1 MIMEQSTQEFGK
13 LRSFFW
19 PVYSYELKKILPM
32 FFMFFFINF
41 NYTILRDAKDSIVV
55 PATGAETIPFLKFW
69 GTIPAAIIF
78 MIIYAKLSN
87 KLSKERLFYTV
98 MAPFVLFFPL
108 FAFVL
113 YPNKDAIHPHHF
125 CDMIESVVP
134 RLHGLISI
142 VRNWSF
148 SLFYV
153 IAELWGSAMISL
165 LFWQF
170 ANDITKVKD
179 AKRLYPLFL
188 IGANIA
194 MLFSGPLITYLADLG
209 MKVPTGVDPWQ
220 HSLNYLMTL
229 AFVAGVLIM
238 GLYYY
243 MNRSVLTDSRFYDAS
258 EQKKM
263 KKEKPKMSL
272 MESFKYLGKSK
283 YILCLAVLVVAYGI
297 SINIVEVTWKNQ
309 VCLQYPSSNEYMA
322 FMGKFSFFTGLT
334 TIFMLLFVSGNII
347 RRFGWGVAAIITPVV
362 LAITGVLFFGFILFK
377 DSPFLASM
385 GAASVLLAA
394 VILGAAQNIMT
405 KSAKYSLFD
414 PTKEMAYIPLDQE
427 MKVKGKA
434 AIDVVGARL
443 GKSGGSLLQ
452 QALIII
458 VGFSAMTPYVGVILL
473 LITAGWMVSVKSLN
487 KQFVE
492 KSKQKDEEEALEKA
506 KEMAQATSKKPLE
519 KATAS
524 K

>member
-1 MIMEQSTQEFGK
+1 MTESTTKEFGK

-69 GTIPAAIIF
+69 GTIPAAIVF
-78 MIIYAKLSN
+78 MIVYAKLSN
-87 KLSKERLFYTV
+87 KLSKERLFYSV
-98 MAPFVLFFPL
+98 MAPFVIFFPL

-113 YPNKDAIHPHHF
+113 YPNRDSLHPNAF
-125 CDMIESVVP
+125 CDMIESYVP
-134 RLHGLISI
+134 RLHGLIAI

-148 SLFYV
+148 SIFYV

-179 AKRLYPLFL
+179 AKRIYPLFL
-188 IGANIA
+188 VGANVA
-194 MLFSGPLITYLADLG
+194 MLFSGPLISYLADLG
-209 MKVPTGVDPWQ
+209 KHVPQGVDPWQ
-220 HSLNYLMTL
+220 FSLNWLMGL
-229 AFVAGVLIM
+229 AFAAGVLIM
-238 GLYYY
+238 ALYYY
-243 MNRSVLTDSRFYDAS
+243 MNRAVLTDPRFYDATD
-258 EQKKM
+258 QKKM
-263 KKEKPKMSL
+263 KKEKPKMGL
-272 MESFKYLGKSK
+272 IESFKYLFQSK

-309 VCLQYPSSNEYMA
+309 LKLQYPTSNEYMS

-334 TIFMLLFVSGNII
+334 TIFMLLFVSGNVI
-347 RRFGWGVAAIITPVV
+347 RRFGWGVSAMITPVV
-362 LAITGVLFFGFILFK
+362 LAITGVFFFGFILFK
-377 DSPFLASM
+377 DSPMLASM
-385 GAASVLLAA
+385 SSASILLAA
-394 VILGAAQNIMT
+394 VILGAAQNIMS

-452 QALIII
+452 QALILI
-458 VGFSAMTPYVGVILL
+458 VGFTAMTPYVGVILL
-473 LITAGWMVSVKSLN
+473 LITAGWIVSAKSLSG
-487 KQFVE
+487 QFAE
-492 KSKQKDEEEALEKA
+492 RSKQKDEQEALEKA
-506 KEMAQATSKKPLE
+506 QEVAKASSKEKLE
-519 KATAS
+519 KATA